1 MDAKDFTPDTTKSL
15 KNLAAYTAL
24 FKNDLKHM
32 HVHVIGEK
40 FQEMHSLLQS
50 FYERAEQDEDF
61 FLEQAV
67 IANEGPA
74 NPTLALSNI
83 DSPWKPET
91 KDGYSYEEFL
101 KALWKKAWKYLEILY
116 LLDDYGRVVDNR
128 VDEILTFWTQEIEYK
143 LAAQMATS
151 LQGFD
156 PEAEYDPDEDMDEQT
171 LGGMFQENYKGKK

>member
-1 MDAKDFTPDTTKSL
+1 M
-15 KNLAAYTAL
+15 
-24 FKNDLKHM
+24 
-32 HVHVIGEK
+32 
-40 FQEMHSLLQS
+40 
-50 FYERAEQDEDF
+50 
-61 FLEQAV
+61 

-156 PEAEYDPDEDMDEQT
+156 PEAEYDPDEDVEEQT
-171 LGGMFQENYKGKK
+171 LGGMFQENYKGKR